1 MRHSLFICPAYSFC
15 KNIKKSLHIFK
26 KIPMLKL
33 QTEEEIIK
41 VKTLANWKKFLLV
54 AVIICFLVP
63 IMTKAEIAEADT
75 SSELIV
81 SEAKKL
87 LGYQYKYGGETPKEG
102 FDPSGLIQ
110 YVFSKADIHLPRSVN
125 DQYKV
130 GTAVKPEDLKPGD
143 ILFFK
148 KEGSSGTTPTHDAL
162 YIGDGQMIHSTQSK
176 GVIITNY
183 TKSSYWSGTYIGAR
197 RIAADPATA
206 DVSVVREAEKYIG
219 IPYVFGGST
228 PSEGFDCS
236 GLVQYVFQQA
246 LGIYL
251 PRSAEQQ
258 WAVGEKVAPQNIK
271 PGDVVYFSNTYKSGI
286 SHAGIYAGGGRFIQA
301 SRSEKVTISYLS
313 EDYWKSKMTGIRRFD
328 NLTIPK
334 ENPIVSEATLYIGEV
349 PYKQG
354 GVSPETGFDTAGF
367 VQYVYQKAA
376 GISLPRYAT
385 SQFKAG
391 TKIEKAD
398 LKPGDIVFFQ
408 STSLNPAI
416 YIGNGQ
422 VVHVT
427 LSNGVTITNMN
438 TSTYWKDK
446 YAGSIRVQ

>member
-1 MRHSLFICPAYSFC
+1 M
-15 KNIKKSLHIFK
+15 
-26 KIPMLKL
+26 
-33 QTEEEIIK
+33 
-41 VKTLANWKKFLLV
+41 
-54 AVIICFLVP
+54 
-63 IMTKAEIAEADT
+63 
-75 SSELIV
+75 
-81 SEAKKL
+81 
-87 LGYQYKYGGETPKEG
+87 
-102 FDPSGLIQ
+102 
-110 YVFSKADIHLPRSVN
+110 FSKADIHLPRSVN
-125 DQYKV
+125 DQYKI
-130 GTAVKPEDLKPGD
+130 GTAVKPENLKPGD

-148 KEGSSGTTPTHDAL
+148 KEEAPALFRHMTPFISETAKWFTVHSQKGLSSPITKKQLLERNLYRGETNRCRSGTT
-162 YIGDGQMIHSTQSK
+162 
-176 GVIITNY
+176 
-183 TKSSYWSGTYIGAR
+183 
-197 RIAADPATA
+197 A
-206 DVSVVREAEKYIG
+206 DVPVVQEAEKYIG
-219 IPYVFGGST
+219 VPYVFGGST

-271 PGDVVYFSNTYKSGI
+271 PGDVVYFSNTYKTGI
-286 SHAGIYAGGGRFIQA
+286 SHAGIYAGAGRFIQA

-334 ENPIVSEATLYIGEV
+334 ENPIVSEATLYVGEV

-354 GVSPETGFDTAGF
+354 GVTPETGFDTAGF

-385 SQFKAG
+385 SQYNAG

-408 STSLNPAI
+408 STSLNPSI

>member
-1 MRHSLFICPAYSFC
+1 M
-15 KNIKKSLHIFK
+15 
-26 KIPMLKL
+26 
-33 QTEEEIIK
+33 
-41 VKTLANWKKFLLV
+41 KTLANWKRFLLV
-54 AVIICFLVP
+54 AVIIVFFGS
-63 IMTKAEIAEADT
+63 IITKAEIAEADM
-75 SSELIV
+75 SSEQII

-102 FDPSGLIQ
+102 FDSSGFIQ
-110 YVFSKADIHLPRSVN
+110 YVFNKADIHLPRSVK
-125 DQYKV
+125 DQSKV
-130 GTAVKPEDLKPGD
+130 GTAIKSEDVKPGD

-148 KEGSSGTTPTHDAL
+148 KEGSSGTIATHNAL
-162 YIGDGQMIHSTQSK
+162 YIGDGQVIHSTQSK

-183 TKSSYWSGTYIGAR
+183 KKSSYWSGSYLGAR
-197 RIAADPATA
+197 RIATDPAIA
-206 DVSVVREAEKYIG
+206 DVPVVREAEKYMG
-219 IPYVFGGST
+219 IPYVFGGNT

-236 GLVQYVFQQA
+236 GLVQYVFQRA

-258 WAVGEKVAPQNIK
+258 WEAGEKVAPQNIK
-271 PGDVVYFSNTYKSGI
+271 PGDVIYFSNTYKSGI

-313 EDYWKSKMTGIRRFD
+313 GEYWKSKMTGIRRFD
-328 NLTIPK
+328 NLAIPK
-334 ENPIVSEATLYIGEV
+334 ENKIVSEATLYIGEV
-349 PYKQG
+349 PYKKG
-354 GVSPETGFDTAGF
+354 GVSPKTGFDTAGF

-376 GISLPRYAT
+376 GISLPRYAA
-385 SQFKAG
+385 SQYKAG
-391 TKIEKAD
+391 TKIKKAD

-446 YAGSIRVQ
+446 YAGSIRVK